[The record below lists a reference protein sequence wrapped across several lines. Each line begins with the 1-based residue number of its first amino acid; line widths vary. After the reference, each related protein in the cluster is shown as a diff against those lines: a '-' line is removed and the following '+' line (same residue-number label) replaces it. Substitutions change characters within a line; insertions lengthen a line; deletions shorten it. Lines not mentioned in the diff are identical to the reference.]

1 MTGPWCFQGYGG
13 KAVNWRK
20 FYCDHNRIWERNE
33 REWMWDWDWGWNWSR
48 NRGWNRGWNWGWN
61 WG

>member
-48 NRGWNRGWNWGWN
+48 NWSRNRG
-61 WG
+61 